1 MEKQK
6 KMYDGMSFDQKMEAL
21 DMLQAAMEQVET
33 TKKAISHFIATL
45 GIEPSEKK
53 DCKEFGFEDLELFTI
68 LLFGRLIATLGIE
81 PSEKKDCKEFGF
93 EDLVE
98 IVSDRLG
105 ICPHI
110 VEVIMDTAM
119 DVLDQYTGEGADDAD
134 EDN

>member
-1 MEKQK
+1 MEKQQ

-33 TKKAISHFIATL
+33 TKKAISHFIT
-45 GIEPSEKK
+45 
-53 DCKEFGFEDLELFTI
+53 
-68 LLFGRLIATLGIE
+68 TLGIE